1 VSWLFLDEQKND
13 KAQIAMREKSFHHMV
28 SMVGVV
34 MTVAVSFVRVTAVA
48 MSSHAAVSG
57 MKVKNL
63 KEMVFH
69 RYSLIRYI

>member
-1 VSWLFLDEQKND
+1 
-13 KAQIAMREKSFHHMV
+13 MV